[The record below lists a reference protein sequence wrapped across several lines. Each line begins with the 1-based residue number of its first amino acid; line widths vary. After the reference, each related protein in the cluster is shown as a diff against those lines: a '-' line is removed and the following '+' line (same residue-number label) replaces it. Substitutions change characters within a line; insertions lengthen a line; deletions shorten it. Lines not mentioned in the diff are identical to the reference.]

1 MPRRDIAKLAPVR
14 PGAGGVRSRFLFFLF
29 FFFAPST
36 QGERARLLTGTGWF
50 DSSGASQSEPARS
63 GNTADSKPAKERSIR
78 LRRCQSRHGAMVEGR
93 GTRLQSGPMPVRVR
107 LAPPEF
113 HGGLGELENTARR
126 ERVMTGSIPVGHPN
140 FAGIVQWQDSRPVSG
155 RRRFDSILPAPIR
168 CGLVQWQ
175 DGAL

>member
-1 MPRRDIAKLAPVR
+1 
-14 PGAGGVRSRFLFFLF
+14 
-29 FFFAPST
+29 
-36 QGERARLLTGTGWF
+36 
-50 DSSGASQSEPARS
+50 
-63 GNTADSKPAKERSIR
+63 
-78 LRRCQSRHGAMVEGR
+78 MVEGQ
-93 GTRLQSGPMPVRVR
+93 GTRLQSGTMPVRVR
-107 LAPPEF
+107 LALPAF

-155 RRRFDSILPAPIR
+155 GRRFDSILPAPIE

>member
-1 MPRRDIAKLAPVR
+1 MHREDIAKLAPVR
-14 PGAGGVRSRFLFFLF
+14 PGAGGVRSRFLFF

-36 QGERARLLTGTGWF
+36 QGERARLLTGNEAG
-50 DSSGASQSEPARS
+50 SIPAGRANSMPACS
-63 GNTADSKPAKERSIR
+63 GNDADSKPAKERSIR
-78 LRRCQSRHGAMVEGR
+78 LRRCQQDMVRWSKGEAPACKAGPCR
-93 GTRLQSGPMPVRVR
+93 FESGSH
-107 LAPPEF
+107 LHF

-126 ERVMTGSIPVGHPN
+126 ERVTTGSIPVGHPN

-155 RRRFDSILPAPIR
+155 RRRFDSILPAPDD